1 MQGIRSLSNKFDS
14 LLTFFTGLAVHI
26 KNNNNITINIKGDFI
41 DHSIIGRGHST
52 IVGSSVSD
60 SQSIYFVEKIQK
72 QIVSQETKMV
82 ACVNGIKQLKEI
94 MLGIILYYFFR
105 LRKQKKI

>member
-52 IVGSSVSD
+52 IVGSSISD
-60 SQSIYFVEKIQK
+60 SQSIVDKIQK